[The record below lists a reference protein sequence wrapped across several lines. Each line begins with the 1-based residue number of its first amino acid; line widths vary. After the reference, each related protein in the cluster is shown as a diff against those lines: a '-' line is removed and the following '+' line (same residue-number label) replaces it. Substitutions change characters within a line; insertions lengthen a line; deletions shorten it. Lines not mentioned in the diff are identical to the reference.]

1 MDYILNLIL
10 LLVAAK
16 LFGEVS
22 ERVGFPS
29 VLGYIFAG
37 VIAGP
42 MLLNFAAPHDIAVFA
57 ELGIILMLFV
67 TGFQQGNV
75 DELMKDFPAIMRVSI
90 LGFVFPFIAALIVGF
105 AFNIPLNYLLLLA
118 LIVSA
123 TDSGITIRSIA
134 SVNMLA
140 TRAGKIMLGV
150 TVSDGMMGLIAFTA
164 VITYLRIGGIDL
176 FEMGSVI
183 AMIAVFM
190 GLFLAMQRIVPWLVE
205 KIEHLSVEQAEF
217 SFAFVFMIAV
227 GLLAEQF
234 GLHGIIGAFLAGT
247 LLARSRIGQTQF
259 INKISSISY
268 AIFIPLFFVWTGLLL
283 NLSDITFMSFVL
295 VFAVLAANAIGAYWA
310 SIMNGMSVRD
320 RLMTSLTMLPRGD
333 VNLIIASIGVTLV
346 DLNGNLVL
354 PKEVGELFY
363 STAMLLVIMAALI
376 TFIGLKVFVKTKGD
390 TSANG

>member
-1 MDYILNLIL
+1 MDYILNLIF

-16 LFGEVS
+16 LFGEAS

-29 VLGYIFAG
+29 VLGYILAG

-42 MLLNFAAPHDIAVFA
+42 MLLNLAGPADIAVFA

-75 DELMKDFPAIMRVSI
+75 DELMKDFPAIMRVSL
-90 LGFVFPFIAALIVGF
+90 LGFIFPFIAALIVGF
-105 AFNIPLNYLLLLA
+105 AFSIPLDYLLLLA

-176 FEMGSVI
+176 FEIASVI

-190 GLFLAMQRIVPWLVE
+190 GMFLAMQRVVPWLVE

-234 GLHGIIGAFLAGT
+234 GLHGIVGAFLAGT
-247 LLARSRIGQTQF
+247 LLARSEIGKSQF

-283 NLSDITFMSFVL
+283 NLGDITLMSFVL
-295 VFAVLAANAIGAYWA
+295 VFGALAANAIGAYWA
-310 SIMNGMSVRD
+310 SKMNGMNENECV
-320 RLMTSLTMLPRGD
+320 MTALTMLPRGD
-333 VNLIIASIGVTLV
+333 VNLIIASIGVTLL

-354 PKEVGELFY
+354 PQAMGELFY
-363 STAMLLVIMAALI
+363 SSAMLLVIMAALI
-376 TFIGLKVFVKTKGD
+376 TFVGLKLFVKPEG
-390 TSANG
+390 G